1 MCIRPDQSASAL
13 PEHLPVDLLQAV
25 SAAHG
30 HGIRQ
35 LIRQLAN
42 VGCHALL
49 AAAMCLSMAACGST
63 AASSAAADST
73 ADAATATDAA
83 ASDLK
88 VGVIT
93 IGDETEGY
101 TAAHINGIKAA
112 AQKLGMSDSQIVWKY
127 KVPEGAECSDAAED
141 LVGQGCNLVVSNS
154 YGHQTY
160 IVEEAEKYP
169 DVTFVSMTGD
179 FAALTGLDNFKNAF
193 TNVYES
199 RYVAGVVAGMK
210 LQELVESGTLT
221 PETQPNSFTA
231 DGKVKIGYVGAYN
244 YAEVVSGYTAFFL
257 GVQSVYPNVAMEV
270 MYTNSWFDIDKEG
283 AAAEALIANGSVIIG
298 QHADSTGAPAAT
310 QKQKDAGKI
319 CYSVGYNIDML
330 ETAPTAALTS
340 ATNVWEVYYEYLF
353 KSMMDGENPATNWSE
368 GYNEGAVAITDLG
381 PEVAEGTAEKVAEV
395 EAALKDGSL
404 HVFDTSKFTVN
415 GETVTTAPIDL
426 TFYDYST
433 GTPVA
438 VYQGDTEEA
447 ITDGYFSESTL
458 RSAPYFSLRIDGI
471 TEDAD
476 PVA

>member
-1 MCIRPDQSASAL
+1 MKK
-13 PEHLPVDLLQAV
+13 LLGIV
-25 SAAHG
+25 LSAAM
-30 HGIRQ
+30 
-35 LIRQLAN
+35 L
-42 VGCHALL
+42 
-49 AAAMCLSMAACGST
+49 LSMAACGST
-63 AASSAAADST
+63 AASSAASSAAADST

-221 PETQPNSFTA
+221 PENQPNSFTA

-257 GVQSVYPNVAMEV
+257 GIRSIVPEAHMDVQ
-270 MYTNSWFDIDKEG
+270 YTKEWFDLVKESE
-283 AAAEALIANGSVIIG
+283 AANALMARGCVIIG
-298 QHADSTGAPAAT
+298 QHADSTGAPSAVQA
-310 QKQKDAGKI
+310 KYEAGETVF
-319 CYSVGYNIDML
+319 SVGYNIDML
-330 ETAPTAALTS
+330 SVAPDVALTS
-340 ATNVWEVYYEYLF
+340 PQNNWGSYYTYAFEQVMNGKKPEQDWCHGYSNNAVQISPLGKACAAGTQEAVDAAIEKI
-353 KSMMDGENPATNWSE
+353 KSGE
-368 GYNEGAVAITDLG
+368 
-381 PEVAEGTAEKVAEV
+381 
-395 EAALKDGSL
+395 LK
-404 HVFDTSKFTVN
+404 VFDCSTFTVN
-415 GETVTTAPIDL
+415 GEHL
-426 TFYDYST
+426 TGYDKSHGFE
-433 GTPVA
+433 GT
-438 VYQGDTEEA
+438 QL
-447 ITDGYFSESTL
+447 IWDGYFHESEVI
-458 RSAPYFSLRIDGI
+458 SAPLFDIRIDGI
-471 TEDAD
+471 TELSK
-476 PVA
+476 

>member
-1 MCIRPDQSASAL
+1 MKK
-13 PEHLPVDLLQAV
+13 LLGIV
-25 SAAHG
+25 LSAAM
-30 HGIRQ
+30 
-35 LIRQLAN
+35 L
-42 VGCHALL
+42 
-49 AAAMCLSMAACGST
+49 LSMAACGST
-63 AASSAAADST
+63 ATSSAAADST

-231 DGKVKIGYVGAYN
+231 DGKVKIGYVGAYG

-257 GVQSVYPNVAMEV
+257 GVQSVYPDVEMEV
-270 MYTNSWFDIDKEG
+270 MYTNSWFDIDKEA
-283 AAAEALIANGSVIIG
+283 AAAEALISNGAVIVG

-310 QKQKDAGKI
+310 QKKKDAGTI
-319 CYSVGYNIDML
+319 CYSIGYNIDML
-330 ETAPTAALTS
+330 ATAPTAALTS
-340 ATNVWEVYYEYLF
+340 ATNVWSVYYKALF
-353 KSMMDGENPATNWSE
+353 E
-368 GYNEGAVAITDLG
+368 GAAAGNIPQDWAKGYEDGAVAITDLG

-395 EAALKDGSL
+395 EAALKDGTL
-404 HVFDTSKFTVN
+404 HVFDTSKFTVD
-415 GETVTTAPIDL
+415 GKAVESAPVDL
-426 TFYDYST
+426 TFYDFST
-433 GTPVA
+433 GSAVA
-438 VYQGDTEEA
+438 VYAGETKEA
-447 ITDGYFSESTL
+447 ISDGYFHESEL
-458 RSAPYFSLRIDGI
+458 RAAPYFTLRIDGI
-471 TEDAD
+471 VEDTE

>member
-1 MCIRPDQSASAL
+1 MKK
-13 PEHLPVDLLQAV
+13 LLGIV
-25 SAAHG
+25 LSAAM
-30 HGIRQ
+30 
-35 LIRQLAN
+35 L
-42 VGCHALL
+42 
-49 AAAMCLSMAACGST
+49 LSMAACGST
-63 AASSAAADST
+63 AASSAASSAAADST

-244 YAEVVSGYTAFFL
+244 YAEVVSGYTA
-257 GVQSVYPNVAMEV
+257 MEV

-330 ETAPTAALTS
+330 ENAPTAALTS

>member
-1 MCIRPDQSASAL
+1 MCRISCKHAAKRRIL
-13 PEHLPVDLLQAV
+13 V
-25 SAAHG
+25 SG
-30 HGIRQ
+30 PWLR
-35 LIRQLAN
+35 
-42 VGCHALL
+42 L
-49 AAAMCLSMAACGST
+49 AAAAGPDVKRKGALTHEKLLGIVLSAAMLLSMAACGST

>member
-1 MCIRPDQSASAL
+1 MKK
-13 PEHLPVDLLQAV
+13 LLGIV
-25 SAAHG
+25 LSAAM
-30 HGIRQ
+30 
-35 LIRQLAN
+35 L
-42 VGCHALL
+42 
-49 AAAMCLSMAACGST
+49 LSMAACGST
-63 AASSAAADST
+63 ATSSAASSAAADST

-330 ETAPTAALTS
+330 ATAPTAALTS
-340 ATNVWEVYYEYLF
+340 ATNVWKVYYKELF
-353 KSMMDGENPATNWSE
+353 E
-368 GYNEGAVAITDLG
+368 GAQAGSILQDWCKGYEDGAVAITDLG
-381 PEVAEGTAEKVAEV
+381 PECADGTAEKVAEV

-404 HVFDTSKFTVN
+404 HVFDTSKFTVG
-415 GETVTTAPIDL
+415 GETVTTAPVDL
-426 TFYDYST
+426 TYYDYST
-433 GTPVA
+433 GSPVA
-438 VYQGDTEEA
+438 VYQGETKEA
-447 ITDGYFSESTL
+447 ISDGYFHEGEL
-458 RSAPYFSLRIDGI
+458 RAAPTFSLRIDGI
-471 TEDAD
+471 IEDAD